1 MGDAMDVGGAEI
13 QSEKKM
19 VLGRELGS
27 EEVPGMY
34 PFVYFLLKQL
44 RATSAPPSR
53 CRYSLRYRSSR
64 RGVYSDDQASLL
76 EYFNATKADRNKLY
90 LRESCYLGLRSWSQR
105 RHHRRAK

>member
-1 MGDAMDVGGAEI
+1 
-13 QSEKKM
+13 M
-19 VLGRELGS
+19 VLDRGLGS
-27 EEVPGMY
+27 EEMPED
-34 PFVYFLLKQL
+34 PFVYFLSKQL

-90 LRESCYLGLRSWSQR
+90 LRESCYLGLRSWKENGQR